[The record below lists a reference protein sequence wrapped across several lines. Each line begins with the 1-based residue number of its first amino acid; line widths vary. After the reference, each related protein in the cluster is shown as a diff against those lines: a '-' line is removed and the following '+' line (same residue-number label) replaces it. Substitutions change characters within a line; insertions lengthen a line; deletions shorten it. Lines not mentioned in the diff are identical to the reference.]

1 MKTSFLR
8 WAIERGEFDDR
19 FSMLYGNKTLMR
31 QKSRYISALD
41 RFSVKYGDG
50 KVDNDVHIFSVPGR
64 SEICGNH
71 TDHNGG
77 LVIGCAV
84 DVDLI
89 LVASPIA
96 ERKINIMSEGFGFV
110 SFDIDEAMKTPPEKF
125 TTAALAARRLRWVY
139 GPRMQRR
146 RL

>member
-1 MKTSFLR
+1 
-8 WAIERGEFDDR
+8 
-19 FSMLYGNKTLMR
+19 MR
-31 QKSRYISALD
+31 K
-41 RFSVKYGDG
+41 
-50 KVDNDVHIFSVPGR
+50 
-64 SEICGNH
+64 H

-110 SFDIDEAMKTPPEKF
+110 SFDIDEAMKMPPEKF